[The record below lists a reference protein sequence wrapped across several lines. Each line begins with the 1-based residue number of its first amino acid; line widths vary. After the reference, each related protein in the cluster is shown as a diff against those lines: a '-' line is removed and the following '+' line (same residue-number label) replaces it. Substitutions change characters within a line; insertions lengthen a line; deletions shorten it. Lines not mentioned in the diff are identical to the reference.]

1 MEVIIIIKLDYTI
14 ESPEE
19 RNELVKKIL
28 EENPDPNP
36 AYLEI
41 LANYLVL
48 CMEKQEKK
56 QKQILTENRMTTVN
70 KRVANPNG
78 SEIDDLL
85 NHSSQLI
92 SVTIVAGSIG
102 HANVPLKSAHLPAF
116 HLWYICTVLYLGF
129 LVIPHLLIVS

>member
-1 MEVIIIIKLDYTI
+1 LTLPKNLGTIEAVEVLEVITIIKLDYTL

-28 EENPDPNP
+28 AETPDPNP

-56 QKQILTENRMTTVN
+56 ERKILTDNRMTTVN
-70 KRVANPNG
+70 KRETSFEGLV
-78 SEIDDLL
+78 
-85 NHSSQLI
+85 SQLENGEDGI
-92 SVTIVAGSIG
+92 YNLINES
-102 HANVPLKSAHLPAF
+102 K
-116 HLWYICTVLYLGF
+116 TVIF
-129 LVIPHLLIVS
+129 